1 MQYDLILLCDYM
13 AYMMIWLH
21 LLQLQETSSILD
33 ETNPEVV
40 AGVRIALRRAG
51 QVCCYGPGREG
62 LVLKAFATR
71 LHQLGIKVTNPQSID
86 NAFS

>member
-1 MQYDLILLCDYM
+1 MRNTLIPGLY
-13 AYMMIWLH
+13 

-33 ETNPEVV
+33 ETNSEVV
-40 AGVRIALRRAG
+40 DGVRIALRRAG

-71 LHQLGIKVTNPQSID
+71 LHQLGIKVTNAQKSRLC
-86 NAFS
+86 F